1 MSHGS
6 ISKSERKFFNRGHE
20 FRRPLFSL
28 GIVTALACGI
38 CVYVQGAPAK
48 RQSCSFSW
56 VCLERMLDLP
66 ITSDHLLNAQHDE
79 EVRKLDG
86 SGARARIV
94 FAGGTALVSF
104 ALVKRSRAVKRAMR
118 VARHKVAHY
127 TPRCLGRMLASTPS
141 FLGWS
146 STPSFLNWRPPHRPA
161 FGVHLGASPGNQ
173 NGLTP
178 DATPS
183 SSPPSRRVPL
193 VRTVSMP
200 SARVS
205 TALVL
210 PVENRRAKTCTASVL
225 SAVAAKLGEAELEAS
240 PPDEGD
246 DGSPTAEP
254 QDSTQHAA
262 SQSPGTELLLEL
274 EEIFDACAPPKGC
287 LCEGS
292 FQRVVALLNE
302 RFGVGI
308 QCHDAERLRIQC
320 LNGRGEVDRQVFLSE
335 VGILLQALR
344 SSQGLSLTQLRIIMA
359 TAFERFDT
367 DADGNISETEFAA
380 ALSSCDIHLSG
391 PEIAVLLKLLS
402 PGSSHDAASV
412 MREDLTSTKSPSSLE
427 EQVQAAFVG
436 ARENLAEATGWNSA
450 LKMAERLLAVFNEPG
465 TPKSQLYRTIAA
477 FVGKDVTS
485 EMLAD
490 TSELLITL
498 ASVVLV
504 LHAHSPGGQML
515 PAEWVD
521 QFTVLAND
529 MSGAFND
536 LFESGPMGPVL
547 LSGLLGA
554 FKSLRTHEQV
564 SLNEREA
571 LLFARGFHDRGC
583 STTLFQKLLACGH
596 CQWTS
601 AAAGDM
607 LQGSTTW
614 QIQVLVRGE
623 VEMRSSETSLNV
635 QPGEVVKRCCD
646 GEQMIASTGALYVT
660 LDAGQLAQ
668 CIQNSSDSLLVALA
682 KELLD
687 DAGIEEAAEVESR
700 FEVGTGEGPQSPES
714 PAGWLSPLKAAL
726 QVQAKRKGFSVCTE
740 ITDGL
745 QHIIS
750 QTDIS
755 MPEKL
760 ERCRAL
766 VLDNADV
773 FVESFEALVDITGA
787 CSALLALWNH
797 SSAPTP
803 ENILQLA
810 PIMILLSLVAVHAAR
825 RGAYFSSLGVA
836 SP

>member
-1 MSHGS
+1 MPHGS
-6 ISKSERKFFNRGHE
+6 ISESEGKFSKRGHT
-20 FRRPLFSL
+20 FPRSFFGL
-28 GIVTALACGI
+28 GIVTALVCAI
-38 CVYVQGAPAK
+38 CVHVQGAPANK
-48 RQSCSFSW
+48 QSCSFSW

-66 ITSDHLLNAQHDE
+66 ITSDHLRNAQHE
-79 EVRKLDG
+79 EVGKLDG
-86 SGARARIV
+86 SGPRSRMILV
-94 FAGGTALVSF
+94 GGTALISF

-127 TPRCLGRMLASTPS
+127 TPRCIGRILG
-141 FLGWS
+141 
-146 STPSFLNWRPPHRPA
+146 STPSFLNWRPPRQPA
-161 FGVHLGASPGNQ
+161 FGVHLGASPSES
-173 NGLTP
+173 GLTP
-178 DATPS
+178 NHTPS
-183 SSPPSRRVPL
+183 SSPSSRRVPF

-210 PVENRRAKTCTASVL
+210 PVENRRAKTCTASAL
-225 SAVAAKLGEAELEAS
+225 SRVAAKLRDAELEAS

-246 DGSPTAEP
+246 NSPAAEP
-254 QDSTQHAA
+254 NNSTQHAA

-274 EEIFDACAPPKGC
+274 EEVFDACAPPKGC

-320 LNGRGEVDRQVFLSE
+320 ENGRGEVDREAFLRE
-335 VGILLQALR
+335 VGTLLKALR

-391 PEIAVLLKLLS
+391 REIAVLLKLLS
-402 PGSSHDAASV
+402 PGSTDTVSV
-412 MREDLTSTKSPSSLE
+412 MREDLTSAKSPSSLE
-427 EQVQAAFVG
+427 EQVQAAFEG

-450 LKMAERLLAVFNEPG
+450 LKMAERFLDVFNEPG
-465 TPKSQLYRTIAA
+465 TPKSQLYRAIAA

-504 LHAHSPGGQML
+504 LHAHSPEGQI
-515 PAEWVD
+515 PAECVG
-521 QFTVLAND
+521 QFGVLADD
-529 MSGAFND
+529 MTGAFND
-536 LFESGPMGPVL
+536 LFDSGPMGPVL

-564 SLNEREA
+564 SLSEREA

-607 LQGSTTW
+607 LQGSTTG
-614 QIQVLVRGE
+614 QVQVLVRGE
-623 VEMRSSETSLNV
+623 VEMQSSEKCLTI
-635 QPGEVVKRCCD
+635 QPGEVMKRCGD
-646 GEQMIASTGALYVT
+646 GEKLTASTSALYVT
-660 LDAGQLAQ
+660 LDVEQLVQ

-682 KELLD
+682 TELLD
-687 DAGIEEAAEVESR
+687 DAGIEEGEVESR
-700 FEVGTGEGPQSPES
+700 FEVAQDTGARSQSPES
-714 PAGWLSPLKAAL
+714 PESPQGWLSPLKAAL

-755 MPEKL
+755 LPEKL
-760 ERCRAL
+760 ERCRTL
-766 VLDNADV
+766 FLDNADV

-787 CSALLALWNH
+787 CSALLALWNQ
-797 SSAPTP
+797 SSTPTP

-810 PIMILLSLVAVHAAR
+810 PIIILLSLVLVHAAR
-825 RGAYFSSLGVA
+825 RGASTVFSSLGVA

>member
-1 MSHGS
+1 
-6 ISKSERKFFNRGHE
+6 
-20 FRRPLFSL
+20 
-28 GIVTALACGI
+28 
-38 CVYVQGAPAK
+38 
-48 RQSCSFSW
+48 
-56 VCLERMLDLP
+56 
-66 ITSDHLLNAQHDE
+66 
-79 EVRKLDG
+79 
-86 SGARARIV
+86 
-94 FAGGTALVSF
+94 
-104 ALVKRSRAVKRAMR
+104 
-118 VARHKVAHY
+118 
-127 TPRCLGRMLASTPS
+127 
-141 FLGWS
+141 
-146 STPSFLNWRPPHRPA
+146 
-161 FGVHLGASPGNQ
+161 
-173 NGLTP
+173 
-178 DATPS
+178 
-183 SSPPSRRVPL
+183 
-193 VRTVSMP
+193 
-200 SARVS
+200 
-205 TALVL
+205 
-210 PVENRRAKTCTASVL
+210 
-225 SAVAAKLGEAELEAS
+225 
-240 PPDEGD
+240 
-246 DGSPTAEP
+246 
-254 QDSTQHAA
+254 
-262 SQSPGTELLLEL
+262 
-274 EEIFDACAPPKGC
+274 
-287 LCEGS
+287 
-292 FQRVVALLNE
+292 VVALLNE

-668 CIQNSSDSLLVALA
+668 LRDTHLPSKQ
-682 KELLD
+682 
-687 DAGIEEAAEVESR
+687 
-700 FEVGTGEGPQSPES
+700 
-714 PAGWLSPLKAAL
+714 
-726 QVQAKRKGFSVCTE
+726 
-740 ITDGL
+740 
-745 QHIIS
+745 
-750 QTDIS
+750 
-755 MPEKL
+755 
-760 ERCRAL
+760 
-766 VLDNADV
+766 
-773 FVESFEALVDITGA
+773 
-787 CSALLALWNH
+787 
-797 SSAPTP
+797 
-803 ENILQLA
+803 
-810 PIMILLSLVAVHAAR
+810 
-825 RGAYFSSLGVA
+825 
-836 SP
+836 